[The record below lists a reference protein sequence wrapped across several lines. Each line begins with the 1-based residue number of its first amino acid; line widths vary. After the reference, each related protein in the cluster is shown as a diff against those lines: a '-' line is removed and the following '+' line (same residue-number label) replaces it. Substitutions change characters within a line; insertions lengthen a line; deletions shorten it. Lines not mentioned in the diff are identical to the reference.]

1 MNGIRQRATALG
13 LALALMLGGVMAQAQ
28 TGTPP
33 AGDAQAAAEKRAA
46 SLHPQQGHV
55 ALSQAHATLDL
66 GQAYD
71 FYGPDDARTI
81 IVELWNNPPT
91 AADGVLG
98 MVLPAGKSPL
108 SDAWGAVITYDLSGH
123 VDDGDANDTD
133 YAEILDNLK
142 KAVESRNP
150 DRVAKGYQAM
160 HLSGW
165 AEYPRYNPA
174 THSVVW
180 AQDLAFDG
188 EAAHGLNYDLRTL
201 GRNGVLS
208 VNFVSSMARLPEI
221 REAAA
226 SFANH
231 AAFDPGARY
240 ADYDPSIDKKAE
252 YGVGGL
258 VAAGLG
264 VALAKK
270 LGLLALFVKFIK
282 PLSFV
287 VIAFVAVLRRRIGGL
302 FRRGGE

>member
-1 MNGIRQRATALG
+1 MNAIWRWAAV
-13 LALALMLGGVMAQAQ
+13 AALMFDGVMAAAQ
-28 TGTPP
+28 SAAPP
-33 AGDAQAAAEKRAA
+33 VEDAQGVAEKRAA
-46 SLHPQQGHV
+46 ALHPQQGHV
-55 ALSQAHATLDL
+55 ALGEAHASLDL

-71 FYGPDDARTI
+71 FYGPEDARTI
-81 IVELWNNPPT
+81 IVELWHNPP
-91 AADGVLG
+91 AVADGVLG

-108 SDAWGAVITYDLSGH
+108 SEAWGAVVTYDASGH
-123 VDDGDANDTD
+123 VDDADANDTD
-133 YAEILDNLK
+133 YAEILDSLK
-142 KAVESRNP
+142 KATEERNP
-150 DRVAKGYQAM
+150 DRIAKGYQAT

-180 AQDLAFDG
+180 AQDIAFEG
-188 EAAHGLNYDLRTL
+188 EEGHGLNYDLRTL

-208 VNFVSSMARLPEI
+208 INFVSTMARLPEI
-221 REAAA
+221 RAAAA
-226 SFANH
+226 SFADH

-240 ADYDPSIDKKAE
+240 ADFDPSIDKKAE

-264 VALAKK
+264 VVLAKK

-282 PLSFV
+282 PLSFA
-287 VIAFVAVLRRRIGGL
+287 VIALIAVLRRRIGRL

>member
-1 MNGIRQRATALG
+1 MLALG
-13 LALALMLGGVMAQAQ
+13 SG
-28 TGTPP
+28 P
-33 AGDAQAAAEKRAA
+33 AVSQPANDAAQAADEKRAA
-46 SLHPQQGHV
+46 ALHPQQGHV
-55 ALSQAHATLDL
+55 ILRDAHASLDL

-71 FYGPDDARTI
+71 FYGADDARTI
-81 IVELWNNPPT
+81 IVDLWKNPPT
-91 AADGVLG
+91 SADGVLG

-108 SDAWGAVITYDLSGH
+108 SDAWGAVVSYDASGH
-123 VDDGDANDTD
+123 VADDDAADTD
-133 YAEILDNLK
+133 YAEILDSMK
-142 KAVESRNP
+142 KATEGRNA
-150 DRVAKGYQAM
+150 DRTAKGYQAT

-165 AEYPRYNPA
+165 AEYPKYNPT

-226 SFANH
+226 SFATH
-231 AAFDPGARY
+231 AAFDSGARY

-264 VALAKK
+264 VAVAKK
-270 LGLLALFVKFIK
+270 LGFLALFVKFIK
-282 PLSFV
+282 PLSIA
-287 VIAFVAVLRRRIGGL
+287 VIAVFVALRKRIGGL

>member
-1 MNGIRQRATALG
+1 MNAIWRWTA
-13 LALALMLGGVMAQAQ
+13 ALALMLNGVMAAGQSA
-28 TGTPP
+28 TP
-33 AGDAQAAAEKRAA
+33 AADDAQAMAEKRAA
-46 SLHPQQGHV
+46 SLHPQTGHV
-55 ALSQAHATLDL
+55 ALRDAHATLDL
-66 GQAYD
+66 GQVYD

-81 IVELWNNPPT
+81 IVELWHNPPSVGQ
-91 AADGVLG
+91 GVLG

-108 SDAWGAVITYDLSGH
+108 SDAWGAVVTYDASGH
-123 VDDGDANDTD
+123 VDDADANDTD
-133 YAEILDNLK
+133 YAEILDSLK
-142 KAVESRNP
+142 KGTEERNP
-150 DRVAKGYQAM
+150 DRIAKGYQAT

-174 THSVVW
+174 THTVVW
-180 AQDLAFDG
+180 AQDLAFEG

-221 REAAA
+221 RTAAA
-226 SFANH
+226 SFAAH
-231 AAFDPGARY
+231 AAFDTGARY

-264 VALAKK
+264 VVLAKK

-282 PLSFV
+282 PLSFA
-287 VIAFVAVLRRRIGGL
+287 VIALFAVLRKRIGGL

>member
-1 MNGIRQRATALG
+1 MNAIWRWAA
-13 LALALMLGGVMAQAQ
+13 ALALMLDGVMVVAQ
-28 TGTPP
+28 TATP
-33 AGDAQAAAEKRAA
+33 AADDAQAVAERRAA
-46 SLHPQQGHV
+46 SLHPQQGHIV
-55 ALSQAHATLDL
+55 LRDARATLDL

-81 IVELWNNPPT
+81 IVELWNNPPSV
-91 AADGVLG
+91 ADGVLG
-98 MVLPAGKSPL
+98 MVMPAGKSPL
-108 SDAWGAVITYDLSGH
+108 SDAWGAVVTYDPSGH

-133 YAEILDNLK
+133 YAEILESLK
-142 KAVESRNP
+142 KATEERNA
-150 DRVAKGYQAM
+150 DRIAKGYQAT

-165 AEYPRYNPA
+165 AEYPQYNPV

-180 AQDLAFDG
+180 AQDLAFEG
-188 EAAHGLNYDLRTL
+188 EEGHGLNYDLRTL

-221 REAAA
+221 RAAAA
-226 SFANH
+226 SFADH

-264 VALAKK
+264 VVLAKK

-282 PLSFV
+282 PLSFA
-287 VIAFVAVLRRRIGGL
+287 VIAFVAVLRKRIGGM